1 MTASPE
7 ADEGRVQD
15 SRDAN
20 RGPGT
25 SDPIVYVD
33 QSTVR
38 GGKLDDL
45 KAAMDEL
52 SSFVEANEPEI
63 LAYNVYF
70 SADGDRMT
78 VMHMHADSA
87 SLKFHM
93 EVAGPRFPPI
103 GEFIRLEAIDVYG
116 QPDEAI
122 VQQLR
127 DKAAALGTGS
137 VSVHDLH
144 HGFDRVIGDRA

>member
-7 ADEGRVQD
+7 ANEERIQD

-20 RGPGT
+20 SEGGT

-45 KAAMDEL
+45 KAAMEEL
-52 SSFVEANEPEI
+52 SGFVEAHEPEI

-87 SLKFHM
+87 SLEFHM
-93 EVAGPRFPPI
+93 EIAGPKFPPI

-116 QPDEAI
+116 QPGEDI
-122 VQQLR
+122 VERLR
-127 DKAAALGTGS
+127 EKAAVLGTGT

-144 HGFDRVIGDRA
+144 QGFDRFIDD